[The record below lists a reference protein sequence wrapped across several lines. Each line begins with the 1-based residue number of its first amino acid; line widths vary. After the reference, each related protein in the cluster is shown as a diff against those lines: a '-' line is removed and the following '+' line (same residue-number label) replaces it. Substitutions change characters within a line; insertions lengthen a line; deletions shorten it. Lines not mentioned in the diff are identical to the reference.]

1 MDYKTVLAYAAGLI
15 LIAAFA
21 FVMRLKTRGIVR
33 LLVNSLAGGAV
44 IFGLGFFG
52 TAVLPLNPLNALL
65 TGLLGIP
72 GLVAVFLL
80 CRFL

>member
-21 FVMRLKTRGIVR
+21 FVMRLKTRGVVR

-44 IFGLGFFG
+44 IFLLGFFG

-65 TGLLGIP
+65 TGLFGIP
-72 GLVAVFLL
+72 GLVMIFLL